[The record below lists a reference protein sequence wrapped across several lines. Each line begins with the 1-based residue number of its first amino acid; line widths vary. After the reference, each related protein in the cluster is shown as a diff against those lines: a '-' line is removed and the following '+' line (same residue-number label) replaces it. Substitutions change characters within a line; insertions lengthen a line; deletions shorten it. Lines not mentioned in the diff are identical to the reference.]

1 MRRPLRL
8 RLVVDD
14 EPDARELVGVVVR
27 KQGAEV
33 VEAAE
38 AAEASDLPAARRF
51 DVLLSDVGMPGEDG
65 LSLIRRVRR
74 MPSDT
79 GGGIPAAALTAFARE
94 ADRIRVLEAGFQ
106 MHIAKPVAPT
116 ALAAAV
122 ARLAGRPAPEAA

>member
-27 KQGAEV
+27 KQGAE
-33 VEAAE
+33 AAS

-79 GGGIPAAALTAFARE
+79 GGGIPAAALTAFARD
-94 ADRIRVLEAGFQ
+94 AD
-106 MHIAKPVAPT
+106 
-116 ALAAAV
+116 
-122 ARLAGRPAPEAA
+122 RPAPEAA